1 MAAPV
6 RLGWPNRI
14 SIGRVLCVAPFVV
27 ILLKLHEPGHG
38 TLRWF
43 AVGLFAIMAASDW
56 LDGYLAR
63 RLHDT
68 SPLGA
73 FLDPLADKLLIF
85 VAVIILAVR
94 GIADDTDP
102 EALRRLRLPE
112 WVAVAAIGKD
122 LIVCIGFAILRL
134 STGKIHIHPRR
145 LGKWCTTVQLLTV
158 LSMLV
163 WPDLPPRLD
172 RLPELLWIA
181 ATILAATAAL
191 DYIRLG
197 SRLAATNS
205 TARPSEGDTPH
216 GDA

>member
-1 MAAPV
+1 MAAPI

-38 TLRWF
+38 TLRWV
-43 AVGLFAIMAASDW
+43 AIGLFAVMAASDW

-73 FLDPLADKLLIF
+73 FLDPLADKLLIT

-94 GIADDTDP
+94 GIVDDTDP
-102 EALRRLRLPE
+102 TNLRRLYLPD
-112 WVAVAAIGKD
+112 WVAVSAIGKD
-122 LIVCIGFAILRL
+122 LVVCIGFAILRL
-134 STGKIHIHPRR
+134 STGRIHIHPRR

-163 WPDLPPRLD
+163 WPSLPPQLD
-172 RLPELLWIA
+172 RLPEGLWIA
-181 ATILAATAAL
+181 ATILAALAAL

-197 SRLAATNS
+197 SRLAAAS
-205 TARPSEGDTPH
+205 GSSV
-216 GDA
+216 

>member
-1 MAAPV
+1 MAAPI

-27 ILLKLHEPGHG
+27 ILLKLHEPGHDM
-38 TLRWF
+38 LRWI
-43 AVGLFAIMAASDW
+43 AIGLFAVMAASDW

-63 RLHDT
+63 RLNDT

-73 FLDPLADKLLIF
+73 FLDPLADKLLITA
-85 VAVIILAVR
+85 AVIILAVR
-94 GIADDTDP
+94 GIVDDTDP
-102 EALRRLRLPE
+102 TNPQRLYLPD

-122 LIVCIGFAILRL
+122 LVVCIGFAILRL
-134 STGKIHIHPRR
+134 STGRIHIHPRR

-163 WPDLPPRLD
+163 WPSLPAQLD
-172 RLPELLWIA
+172 RLPEGLWIA
-181 ATILAATAAL
+181 ATILAALAAL

-197 SRLAATNS
+197 SRLAASGN
-205 TARPSEGDTPH
+205 PV
-216 GDA
+216 

>member
-38 TLRWF
+38 ALRWF
-43 AVGLFAIMAASDW
+43 AICLFAVMAVSDW

-102 EALRRLRLPE
+102 AALRRLRLPE

-134 STGKIHIHPRR
+134 STGRIHIHPRR

-172 RLPELLWIA
+172 RVPELLWIA
-181 ATILAATAAL
+181 ATILAALAAL

-205 TARPSEGDTPH
+205 TARPGKGDFPH